1 VGLLVVSLL
10 ALAAGPFLV
19 LLIGR
24 TRATAVLID
33 SFVLV
38 VVGGLVILHVLP
50 QSLSIGGW
58 PTLVAVGVGVL
69 IPVLAER
76 GLRTEHSGRA
86 LILALAFAGL
96 ALHSMIDGVALAGG
110 GSEDPRLAHAHDVA
124 AWAVIAHQ
132 IPVGISIWW
141 IVSRTLGAGNAISM
155 LAISMLGTVAG
166 FVLGGQALSG
176 ASATSIALF
185 QALLSGSLL
194 HVVLHDHV
202 PAPRDAAPRWHLPS
216 IAGLLAAVAVLVAV
230 GGGHEH
236 DHAHGATAAGH
247 GAGELFVLLALET
260 APVLLLAYLAVGFAQ
275 VFLPRGW
282 IDRINRGSPLAQA
295 LRGVAVGLP
304 LPVCSCGV
312 VPIYRGLIA
321 KGASIA
327 AAIAFLIATPE
338 LEIAAILL
346 TFQLMGA
353 ELAVARL
360 VSAALLALAV
370 GALLGAFA
378 ERRSLPAPACA
389 ALDDPPQGARARIGA
404 ALRAGLG
411 EAVDHTAAW
420 ILVGLGLSAILL
432 PHVGPATFAAL
443 PAGLD
448 VPLAALL
455 GLPIY
460 VCASGST
467 PLAAVLVYQGLSP
480 GAALAF
486 LLTGPATNVTTFAVL
501 TRLHGRRLAAMFVVA
516 MLVLATA
523 LGYATNLAFGSVRV
537 PLALDRAHGGASLFQ
552 AVCLALLAL
561 LVLGSLA
568 RKGTRGF
575 IGALFLPPTREVED
589 EHAHAQ
595 PRAEAEVAL
604 PIRE

>member
-1 VGLLVVSLL
+1 VGLLIVSLL

-24 TRATAVLID
+24 TRATAVVID

-58 PTLVAVGVGVL
+58 PTLVALGVGVL

-76 GLRTEHSGRA
+76 GLRTQHSGRA
-86 LILALAFAGL
+86 LIIALAFAGL

-110 GSEDPRLAHAHDVA
+110 GEFA

-141 IVSRTLGAGNAISM
+141 IVSRTLGANNAIAM
-155 LAISMLGTVAG
+155 LVMSMLGTVAG
-166 FVLGGQALSG
+166 YVLGGQALSG

-202 PAPRDAAPRWHLPS
+202 PAPRAAAPRWHLPS
-216 IAGLLAAVAVLVAV
+216 LAGLLAAVAVLVAI
-230 GGGHEH
+230 GGHEH
-236 DHAHGATAAGH
+236 DHAHGVAAAGHGHDHAH

-282 IDRINRGSPLAQA
+282 VDRINRGSPLGQA

-346 TFQLMGA
+346 TFQLMGS
-353 ELAVARL
+353 ELAIARVAA
-360 VSAALLALAV
+360 AALLALTV
-370 GALLGAFA
+370 GWLLGALA
-378 ERRSLPAPACA
+378 ERRNLPAPECA
-389 ALDDPPQGARARIGA
+389 TIDEAPAPAGALARIGA
-404 ALRAGLG
+404 ALRAGLC

-432 PHVGPATFAAL
+432 PHVDAATFAAL

-455 GLPIY
+455 GLPVY

-467 PLAAVLVYQGLSP
+467 PLAAVLVAQGLSP

-486 LLTGPATNVTTFAVL
+486 LLTGPATNVTTFGVL
-501 TRLHGRRLAAMFVVA
+501 TRLHGRRLAALFVIA
-516 MLVLATA
+516 MLVLATV
-523 LGYATNLAFGSVRV
+523 LGYAVNLLLGSVRV
-537 PLALDRAHGGASLFQ
+537 PLAFDGAHSHGTPLQ
-552 AVCLALLAL
+552 MVCLALLAL

-568 RKGTRGF
+568 RQGTRGF
-575 IGALFLPPTREVED
+575 IGALFLPPTREVGD
-589 EHAHAQ
+589 GHAHEHT
-595 PRAEAEVAL
+595 EACADAG
-604 PIRE
+604 